1 MSGSRRPAIFF
12 GFKPWKDYVPRWFP
26 DRDCK
31 VVSRKPRDMLLQGW
45 PLRLLLYRS
54 PEVYVWGFKY
64 PPFLKRFCR
73 SFGISFFHVEDG
85 FVRSVSLGAQR
96 SPPASLIIDSRTLHY
111 DARSASDLENTLQTY
126 DFAADKAL
134 IERADR
140 CIRMLLDLRVSKY
153 NLGKRVS
160 LDVLLGLKTKRRVL
174 VIGQVET
181 DASIAFG
188 CDRPVTNN
196 DLVRLA
202 ASENPDAEIIYKPHP
217 EVLHGTREG
226 VSNPAD
232 VADISEILKED
243 IAPADA
249 LEGIDHVY
257 TITSLMGFEA
267 LLRGI
272 RVTCYGMPFYAGWG
286 VTDDRQTCERRMR
299 SLSVRE
305 IFAAAYLLRP
315 HYLDLEAGRPTS
327 LEAVTRRIIEISSG
341 SRRDANPASVE
352 ADCRVEKRD
361 VQWRPSSST

>member
-26 DRDCK
+26 DRDCR

-45 PLRLLLYRS
+45 PLRLLLCRS
-54 PEVYVWGFKY
+54 PEVYVWGSKY
-64 PPFLKRFCR
+64 PPFLKSFCR
-73 SFGISFFHVEDG
+73 RFGIPFYHVEDG

-111 DARSASDLENTLQTY
+111 DARSPSDLELTLQTY

-134 IERADR
+134 MERADR

-160 LDVLLGLKTKRRVL
+160 LDILFGPKTRRRVL

-196 DLVRLA
+196 DVVRLA
-202 ASENPDAEIIYKPHP
+202 AVENPDAQIIYKPHP
-217 EVLHGTREG
+217 EVLHGTRTG
-226 VSNPAD
+226 VSNPAE
-232 VADISEILKED
+232 VADICEILKED

-272 RVTCYGMPFYAGWG
+272 LVTCYGMPFYAGWG
-286 VTDDRQTCERRMR
+286 VTDDRQKCARR
-299 SLSVRE
+299 VRRLTVPAV
-305 IFAAAYLLRP
+305 FSAAYLLRSRYFDP
-315 HYLDLEAGRPTS
+315 ATGGSTS
-327 LEAVTRRIIEISSG
+327 LESVISELSQDVCC
-341 SRRDANPASVE
+341 RTPA
-352 ADCRVEKRD
+352 
-361 VQWRPSSST
+361 TGT

>member
-12 GFKPWKDYVPRWFP
+12 GFRPWRDFVPRWFP

-31 VVSRKPRDMLLQGW
+31 VVSSKPRKMLLRGW

-64 PPFLKRFCR
+64 PPFLKWFCR
-73 SFGISFFHVEDG
+73 CLRIPFYHVEDG
-85 FVRSVSLGAQR
+85 FVRSVSLGAQK
-96 SPPASLIIDSRTLHY
+96 SPPSSLIIDSRTLHY
-111 DARSASDLENTLQTY
+111 DARNASDLENTLQTY
-126 DFAADKAL
+126 DFAADQPL
-134 IERADR
+134 MERADR

-160 LDVLLGLKTKRRVL
+160 LDALLGPKTKRRVL

-202 ASENPDAEIIYKPHP
+202 VSENPDAQIIYKPHP

-226 VSNPAD
+226 LSNPAD
-232 VADISEILKED
+232 VADISKILTED
-243 IAPADA
+243 IAPAEA

-267 LLRGI
+267 LLRCI
-272 RVTCYGMPFYAGWG
+272 PVTCYGMPFYAGWG
-286 VTDDRQTCERRMR
+286 VTDDRQVCGRRTR
-299 SLSVRE
+299 RLTVQE
-305 IFAAAYLLRP
+305 IFAASFLLRSRYFKP
-315 HYLDLEAGRPTS
+315 DIGALSELEETIWQLNEVREAS
-327 LEAVTRRIIEISSG
+327 LTIADGYRRVQ
-341 SRRDANPASVE
+341 RANY
-352 ADCRVEKRD
+352 
-361 VQWRPSSST
+361 

>member
-1 MSGSRRPAIFF
+1 M
-12 GFKPWKDYVPRWFP
+12 
-26 DRDCK
+26 
-31 VVSRKPRDMLLQGW
+31 
-45 PLRLLLYRS
+45 
-54 PEVYVWGFKY
+54 
-64 PPFLKRFCR
+64 
-73 SFGISFFHVEDG
+73 GIPFFHVEDG

-134 IERADR
+134 MERADR

-160 LDVLLGLKTKRRVL
+160 LDVLLGPKTKRRIL

-202 ASENPDAEIIYKPHP
+202 AFENPDAQIIYKPHP
-217 EVLHGTREG
+217 EVLYGTRSG
-226 VSNPAD
+226 VSDPAD
-232 VADISEILKED
+232 VAEISEILKED

-267 LLRGI
+267 LLRGVP
-272 RVTCYGMPFYAGWG
+272 VTCYGLPFYAGWG
-286 VTDDRQTCERRMR
+286 VTDDRQVAGRRTKR
-299 SLSVRE
+299 LTAPA
-305 IFAAAYLLRP
+305 IFSAAYLLRSRYFDP
-315 HYLDLEAGRPTS
+315 ATGDSTS
-327 LEAVTRRIIEISSG
+327 LEAVISVLG
-341 SRRDANPASVE
+341 NDVCCRAS
-352 ADCRVEKRD
+352 A
-361 VQWRPSSST
+361 TGT